1 MLLRILFKKY
11 AAFAVALFCVA
22 LLLFGYYLEFYHQL
36 NPCPLCIFQRLCYA
50 IIFLIYIFYILGN
63 TFPLA
68 KPLLS
73 IASFSF
79 AGIGGA
85 LAGRQ
90 TWLQHLP
97 EDKVPECGPG
107 LEYLLEVYPLFDVL
121 KTVLKGSG
129 DCAETQWVFL
139 SFTIAEW
146 SLFSFS
152 LIAICHLLLLVQEKT
167 DSKNEVL

>member
-1 MLLRILFKKY
+1 MPLRILFKKY
-11 AAFAVALFCVA
+11 AAVIIAVSCVA
-22 LLLFGYYLEFYHQL
+22 LLLFGYYLEFYQQL
-36 NPCPLCIFQRLCYA
+36 NPCPLCVFQRLCYA
-50 IIFLIYIFYILGN
+50 IICLIYIFYILGN
-63 TFPLA
+63 TSPLA
-68 KPLLS
+68 KQLLS

-79 AGIGGA
+79 AGIGCA

-90 TWLQHLP
+90 VWLQHLP

-139 SFTIAEW
+139 NVSIAEW
-146 SLFSFS
+146 SLLSFS
-152 LIAICHLLLLVQEKT
+152 LIAICHLLLLIQEKK
-167 DSKNEVL
+167 DSKYERL

>member
-11 AAFAVALFCVA
+11 AAFTAAFLCVA

-50 IIFLIYIFYILGN
+50 IIFLIYIFYMLGK
-63 TFPLA
+63 TSPLA

-73 IASFSF
+73 IASFIF
-79 AGIGGA
+79 AGIGCV

-97 EDKVPECGPG
+97 TDKVPECGPG

-139 SFTIAEW
+139 NLSIAEW

-152 LIAICHLLLLVQEKT
+152 LIAICHLLLLIQEK
-167 DSKNEVL
+167 KVLKYERL